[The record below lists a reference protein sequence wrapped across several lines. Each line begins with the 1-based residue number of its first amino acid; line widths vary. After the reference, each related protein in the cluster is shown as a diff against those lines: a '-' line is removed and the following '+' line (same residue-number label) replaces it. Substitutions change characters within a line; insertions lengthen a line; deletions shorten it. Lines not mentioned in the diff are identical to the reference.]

1 MNKRLLLLSADEVR
15 RRLLRVG
22 AVVPTLISDNA
33 NLFYL
38 TGRVF
43 SGYACL
49 SDNGGISFFVKRP
62 SMLEC
67 EDVIYIR
74 KP

>member
-49 SDNGGISFFVKRP
+49 SANGGIRFS
-62 SMLEC
+62 
-67 EDVIYIR
+67 
-74 KP
+74 